1 METGY
6 YIDPANSA
14 AKKLQLMK
22 TQIHREF
29 SRNVIPMQANG
40 NL

>member
-6 YIDPANSA
+6 YIDAANST
-14 AKKLQLMK
+14 KKLQLMK

-29 SRNVIPMQANG
+29 SKTVIPVQANA